1 MKFINKMN
9 NQEIINIINEIA
21 NPFYIFEMDDFY
33 GDKGGRP
40 YPKIEELQRLA
51 FKKNNKDRK
60 LNFLTKEQETLIINK
75 IKDLNIGSVEIAK
88 IQSFGKYI
96 IINLQEK

>member
-21 NPFYIFEMDDFY
+21 NPFFIFEMNDFY
-33 GDKGGRP
+33 GDRGGIP
-40 YPKIEELQRLA
+40 YPKIEELRLLA
-51 FKKNNKDRK
+51 FKKNGKDRK
-60 LNFLTKEQETLIINK
+60 LNLTKEQETLIINK
-75 IKDLNIGSVEIAK
+75 IKDLNIGSVEIQK
-88 IQSFGKYI
+88 IQAFGRYI

>member
-9 NQEIINIINEIA
+9 NQEIINIINEIV

-33 GDKGGRP
+33 GDRGGRP
-40 YPKIEELQRLA
+40 YPKIEELKLLA
-51 FKKNNKDRK
+51 FKKNGKDRK
-60 LNFLTKEQETLIINK
+60 LNLTKEQETLIINK
-75 IKDLNIGSVEIAK
+75 IKDLNIGSVKIEK
-88 IQSFGKYI
+88 IQAFGRYI